1 MIFENYLVKVLV
13 TLLRD
18 QGKTSPAEIINFQS
32 LLAKI
37 NNDEL
42 SFDEIQQ
49 QIEQLFDGLNNKGSL
64 ADVYDYFASCNLPSQ
79 LMYLFASQD
88 LMELSQDLTILSPFL
103 FEDGVQFYVNHQPGQ
118 PFELTLEVHDALVPQ
133 RAIVHQA
140 TILFLLYLCRTI
152 AGKSFDFISL
162 HLPDSKNKNYLSEIT
177 SISKAKIKTG
187 QTHYK
192 VVFEESWLDR
202 VSFNYNPILRQKLL
216 ELFNTQLEQDGDHHP
231 FIQTVIEALDECFD
245 SNNLTMSQL
254 FRYLKLTDEEV
265 KAKLRNEGITFKA
278 LYERWVFER
287 ATECLMSTTLRIE
300 DVASKLGFSERLS
313 FERNFKRITGASVTS
328 FRQYAK
334 HLKFGHSKD
343 TFQSVIDSLPP
354 VKETSQNIIS
364 LPEETVTVAKLVEL
378 LEQDPV
384 FSARIMGLASRAIY
398 GSQPAS
404 LSEAIA
410 RNLGIN
416 KIKSLAV
423 VFMAGEQLQD
433 TQKQI
438 NAMSVISS
446 AVLSSD
452 LLTVLAK
459 QSAVKVSP
467 SYQQLIGF
475 GLLGLLLLFH
485 KENLYSKE
493 FVEIWQS
500 SQSLAKFNQRL
511 SDEYDVSI
519 YQVSA
524 SLLASWGLPAEFVKQ
539 LSSMDDLLKHDDTT
553 AILINRVQDVATTFC
568 FGFEATEE
576 YWIKTAQDCHWQD
589 VDLLSTQIQ
598 NVCNNMPQF

>member
-18 QGKTSPAEIINFQS
+18 QGRSSPAEIIHFQS
-32 LLAKI
+32 LLSKI

-42 SFDEIQQ
+42 SFDQTQQ
-49 QIEQLFDGLNNKGSL
+49 QIELLFDTLENKGSL
-64 ADVYDYFASCNLPSQ
+64 VAVYEYFASCNLPSQ

-103 FEDGVQFYVNHQPGQ
+103 FEDGVQFYVQHQPGQ
-118 PFELTLEVHDALVPQ
+118 PFEITLEVHETLVPQ

-140 TILFLLYLCRTI
+140 TILFLLYLCRSL
-152 AGKSFDFISL
+152 AGRNFDFLTIQ
-162 HLPDSKNKNYLSEIT
+162 LPSSKNKNYLSNLNTVSE
-177 SISKAKIKTG
+177 AKIKTE

-192 VVFEESWLDR
+192 VTFDESWLDC

-216 ELFNTQLEQDGDHHP
+216 ELFNTQLEQDSDNHH
-231 FIQTVIEALDECFD
+231 FIQIVIDTLDECFD
-245 SNNLTMSQL
+245 SNNLSMSNLYRQL
-254 FRYLKLTDEEV
+254 NLTDEEV

-287 ATECLMSTTLRIE
+287 ATECLMSTTLSIE
-300 DVASKLGFSERLS
+300 EVASKLGFSDRLS
-313 FERNFKRITGASVTS
+313 FERNFKRITGSSVNN
-328 FRQYAK
+328 FRLYAK
-334 HLKFGHSKD
+334 HLKFGHSKE
-343 TFQSVIDSLPP
+343 TFQNVIDTLPP
-354 VKETSQNIIS
+354 VKETSQKIINLS
-364 LPEETVTVAKLVEL
+364 EEVITVAKLVEL
-378 LEQDPV
+378 IEQDPV

-398 GSQPAS
+398 GSQPSS
-404 LSEAIA
+404 LGEAIA

-438 NAMSVISS
+438 NAMAIISS

-459 QSAVKVSP
+459 QSSIKVSA

-485 KENLYSKE
+485 KENSYSKE
-493 FVEIWQS
+493 FVEIWQK
-500 SQSLAKFNQRL
+500 SQSLSKFNQRL
-511 SDEYDVSI
+511 LEEYKVSI

-524 SLLASWGLPAEFVKQ
+524 SLLASWGLPAEFIKQ
-539 LSSMDDLLKHDDTT
+539 LSSMDDLLKHNDPT

-589 VDLLSTQIQ
+589 AELLSSQVQ
-598 NVCNNMPQF
+598 DVCNNLPQL